1 MKKSI
6 SEITNTED
14 DSSASPRFHD
24 FQRDQSRSA
33 FKKYQDLIIGNRSL
47 LNLLKYETLTFLLM
61 NCPGMLGFFL
71 RQKLYKFLFRNQGK
85 GVAISTGVSL
95 RQPGKISLGDGCTI
109 DEFVRVSVGGKENAE
124 MRIGKNVFVSRGTI
138 LNVRDG
144 TMDISDFTSVGSHC
158 RIATMSHIKIGQYVV
173 IAAYCYIGGGNYKTE
188 RIDIPMALQ
197 GPESRRGVTI
207 GDDVWIGA
215 HTTVSDGVTIGK
227 GSIIGAM
234 SFVNKDIP
242 DYSVAYGCPAKV
254 HKKRQNLDTP
264 ENL

>member
-6 SEITNTED
+6 FETTETQD
-14 DSSASPRFHD
+14 ISSSSLRFHD
-24 FQRDQSRSA
+24 FQQDKSRSA
-33 FKKYQDLIIGNRSL
+33 FKKYQDLVIGNRSL
-47 LNLLKYETLTFLLM
+47 LNLLKYETLTLFLM

-71 RQKLYKFLFRNQGK
+71 RQKSYKFLFRKQGK

-109 DEFVRVSVGGKENAE
+109 DESARMSVGGKKNAE
-124 MRIGKNVFVSRGTI
+124 MRIGKNVFVGRGTTV
-138 LNVRDG
+138 NVRDG
-144 TMDISDFTSVGSHC
+144 TIDISDFTSVGSHC
-158 RIATMSHIKIGQYVV
+158 RIATMSHIKIGRYVV
-173 IAAYCYIGGGNYKTE
+173 IAAYSYIGGGNYRTE
-188 RIDIPMALQ
+188 RTDMPIALQ
-197 GPESRRGVTI
+197 GLESQRGVTI
-207 GDDVWIGA
+207 EDDVWIGA

-242 DYSVAYGCPAKV
+242 DYSIAYGCPAKV
-254 HKKRQNLDTP
+254 HKRRKNKDTP